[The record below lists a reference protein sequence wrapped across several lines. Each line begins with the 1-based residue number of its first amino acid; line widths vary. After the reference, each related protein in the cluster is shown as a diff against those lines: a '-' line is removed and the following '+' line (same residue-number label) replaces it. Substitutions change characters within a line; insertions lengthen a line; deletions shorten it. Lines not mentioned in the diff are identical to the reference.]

1 MGFAEALCALMAER
15 GISGRSLARKV
26 PCDSAL
32 ISRYANGRQQP
43 SRRMAARLDEV
54 MGAGGKLAA
63 LADAVL
69 GTAIAAT
76 TPLADPGGLE
86 DEIAAL
92 EFARRAAASDT
103 GQDTIRRLEQTVDDL
118 AIAYPG
124 TPPAELLGR
133 VRTHLGYAS
142 SLLDGRKSL
151 AEHRRL
157 LVSAGWLSLLA
168 ATCLID
174 LSRRPAALAHL
185 RTAAQLSRETGH
197 AEIGAWCLETQAWQV
212 LTDGDYRQAVRLS
225 RDAQLVAPHSGS
237 AFIQATAQE
246 GRAWA
251 RLGAKPEAYDALV
264 RTETLVSR
272 LSVPERP
279 EHHYQYDPAKS
290 QAYVATTLAWLG
302 DRAAVGYARQVLAQL
317 EDSDD
322 GMPRPRRAASA
333 RLDLALALTAAEQLD
348 EAAATTLDAV
358 TSGLLVPSN
367 FWRAREV
374 ISAVNGRGVPG
385 SGDLGEAFREYC
397 QLSPAAARAQQP

>member
-1 MGFAEALCALMAER
+1 MIFAEALAALMAER
-15 GISGRSLARKV
+15 GVSGSALARQV
-26 PCDSAL
+26 PCDRAL
-32 ISRYANGRQQP
+32 ISRYLNGRQRP
-43 SRRMAARLDEV
+43 SHRMAARLDEV
-54 MGAGGKLAA
+54 IGAGGELAA
-63 LADAVL
+63 LADPEL
-69 GTAIAAT
+69 GTDVAAV
-76 TPLADPGGLE
+76 TPLADPGGLD

-103 GQDTIRRLEQTVDDL
+103 GEGTVRRLEQAVDDL

-124 TPPAELLGR
+124 TPPAELLRR
-133 VRTHLGYAS
+133 VRTHLGYVG

-168 ATCLID
+168 STCLID

-185 RTAAQLSRETGH
+185 RTAAQLARETGH

-212 LTDGDYRQAVRLS
+212 LTDGDYGKAVRLS
-225 RDAQLVAPHSGS
+225 RDAQLVAPRGGG
-237 AFIQATAQE
+237 AYIQATAQE

-251 RLGAKPEAYDALV
+251 RLGARPEAYDALA
-264 RTETLVSR
+264 RTEMLVSR
-272 LSVPERP
+272 LSAPDRP

-290 QAYVATTLAWLG
+290 QAYVATTLAWIG
-302 DRAAVGYARQVLAQL
+302 DRAAVRYARQVLARL
-317 EDSDD
+317 EDPGD

-333 RLDLALALTAAEQLD
+333 RLDLALALTASEQLD
-348 EAAATTLDAV
+348 EAASTTLEAV
-358 TSGLLVPSN
+358 TCGLLVPSN

-385 SGDLGEAFREYC
+385 SSDLEESYREYC
-397 QLSPAAARAQQP
+397 QLSPATSPELT